1 MSSPQA
7 AEPAPAADGP
17 GKVDFL
23 LATLW
28 AALVAFAL
36 LITPISECGDS
47 TFSTADFLNN
57 LPATRVDPSWRA
69 LNQQLS
75 DPVVEFVPW
84 LEFSR
89 SELAQ
94 GRFPLWNPHNGCGVP
109 HWANFQSA
117 VLSPFSLP
125 YYVLPLKW
133 ALLASAFAK
142 SFVAGFFLFLLLRA
156 LGLSHLACALGAVLF
171 QASGHNALLIAYP
184 HSGVIACAPA
194 ALFFVERMVAGGPV
208 RKLSA
213 GLVLSLVAMAS
224 AGHPETLFFGAAV
237 VAAFASV
244 RIVPRLRSN
253 LACGGRLAGR
263 IIGLCAA
270 AALITMPLVLPFLEY
285 VQHSPRAF
293 GLESTGHVALG
304 FADAERYLFPNFLGT
319 PVLMKQFEAA
329 RPHPNYEIA
338 NLGYVGWLALVLALV
353 SLPVALRSSRTLAF
367 AVIALVWPFWAHD
380 TFGLASGL
388 ASALGLGWIP
398 SYVSQG
404 AWALCIGVLAARGLH
419 ALFQGELPRWFVV
432 TIVALGLAVLF
443 LARSSAL
450 TTIEQ
455 LGSSHDGHTFG
466 RGHVE
471 MLTLSCCVAAATLL
485 ATLVKALSK
494 VRGLVFPLLLVWAAP
509 QNVNLLSAYQVAAPD
524 ALVYP
529 KTEFLDAVAKA
540 AAGER
545 VLFLSQR
552 GLPPHANQMYGLS
565 FVSSYDAL
573 GIAEYNRL
581 LGLLVEP
588 RTSWQM
594 PTKAS
599 RHALEVLGIRYVVVE
614 EQMEAGG
621 ASWEGDLGELEEVAR
636 GNGQR
641 LLRHASSRGR
651 AWLAPR
657 AEARPGPR
665 KALFRTAEPDVD
677 PYTSVIIG
685 PEVPGGFEPRKA
697 KLEPQGSVTIAN
709 ETPQHLTLEVDTPVA
724 QYLVLA
730 HTRYPGWEATLDGE
744 TATILDANTAFMAL
758 DVPAGRHTIRFSYR
772 PRSFRLGLL
781 LAALGATLGIL
792 LSSFRRGND
801 G

>member
-1 MSSPQA
+1 MQN
-7 AEPAPAADGP
+7 EPAAQVSGWREVALAAT
-17 GKVDFL
+17 V
-23 LATLW
+23 AVI
-28 AALVAFAL
+28 VAFAL
-36 LITPISECGDS
+36 LLEPIKRFHDS

-57 LPATRVDPSWRA
+57 QPATRVDPNWRA
-69 LNQQLS
+69 RNQQLS

-89 SELAQ
+89 AELAQ

-125 YYVLPLKW
+125 FYLLPLKW

-142 SFVAGFFLFLLLRA
+142 SVAAGLFLFLFLRA
-156 LGLSHLACALGAVLF
+156 LGLSRTACALGAALF

-194 ALFFVERMVAGGPV
+194 ALYFVERLVAGGPA
-208 RKLSA
+208 RRLSA

-237 VAAFASV
+237 VAAFATA

-253 LACGGRLAGR
+253 LACGAWLAAR
-263 IIGLCAA
+263 IVGLCAA
-270 AALITMPLVLPFLEY
+270 AALIAMPLVLPFLEY

-293 GLESTGHVALG
+293 GLESTVHVSLG

-319 PVLMKQFEAA
+319 PVGMEQADAA
-329 RPHPNYEIA
+329 RPYPNYEIS
-338 NLGYVGWLALVLALV
+338 NLAYVGWLALVLALIA
-353 SLPVALRSSRTLAF
+353 LPVALRSSRTLAF
-367 AVIALVWPFWAHD
+367 ALVALVWPFWAHD
-380 TFGLASGL
+380 TLGLASGA
-388 ASALGLGWIP
+388 ASVLGLGWIP

-404 AWALCIGVLAARGLH
+404 AWALCVAVLAARGLH
-419 ALFQGELPRWFVV
+419 ALLERELPGWMSVAAVV
-432 TIVALGLAVLF
+432 SGVAVL
-443 LARSSAL
+443 LVARSSAL
-450 TTIEQ
+450 ATIA
-455 LGSSHDGHTFG
+455 GSGTGADWAEVA
-466 RGHVE
+466 RVHVDSI
-471 MLTLSCCVAAATLL
+471 TLSAWTAVVALL
-485 ATLVKALSK
+485 A
-494 VRGLVFPLLLVWAAP
+494 LLLKLPGQARQFASSFLFVVAGT
-509 QNVNLLSAYQVAAPD
+509 QNFWLFHRYQVAAPD

-529 KTEFLDAVAKA
+529 KTEFLDVVAKA
-540 AAGER
+540 AGGER

-552 GLPPHANQMYGLS
+552 GLPPHANLMYGLS

-573 GIAEYNRL
+573 GVAEYNRL

-614 EQMEAGG
+614 ERMEASG
-621 ASWEGDLGELEEVAR
+621 ATWEGELGELEEVAR
-636 GNGQR
+636 GNGHR
-641 LLRHASSRGR
+641 LLRHAGSRGR

-677 PYTSVIIG
+677 PYTSVIVG
-685 PEVPGGFEPRKA
+685 PEVPDGFEPRKA
-697 KLEPQGSVTIAN
+697 KLEPQGSVGIASEN
-709 ETPQHLTLEVDTPVA
+709 PQRIALDVDTPVA

-730 HTRYPGWEATLDGE
+730 HTRYPGWEATLDGSP
-744 TATILDANTAFMAL
+744 APILDANTAFMAL
-758 DVPAGRHTIRFSYR
+758 DVPAGRHSVEFTYR
-772 PRSFRLGLL
+772 PRSFHFGLL
-781 LAALGATLGIL
+781 LAGFGAILGIL
-792 LSSFRRGND
+792 LSAFRRGND

>member
-1 MSSPQA
+1 MSAPQA
-7 AEPAPAADGP
+7 AGPAPGADGP
-17 GKVDFL
+17 GKADFL
-23 LATLW
+23 LATLF
-28 AALVAFAL
+28 AALAAFAL
-36 LITPISECGDS
+36 LLTPLSECADS

-57 LPATRVDPSWRA
+57 LPATRVDPNWRA

-125 YYVLPLKW
+125 FYVLPLKW

-142 SFVAGFFLFLLLRA
+142 SFAAGFFLFLFLRA
-156 LGLSHLACALGAVLF
+156 LGISHVACALGAALF

-194 ALFFVERMVAGGPV
+194 ALFFVERIVAGGPV
-208 RKLSA
+208 RRLSA

-237 VAAFASV
+237 VAAFAIP
-244 RIVPRLRSN
+244 RIVPRLRSDF
-253 LACGGRLAGR
+253 ACGARLAGR
-263 IIGLCAA
+263 IVGLCAA
-270 AALITMPLVLPFLEY
+270 SALVAMPLVLPFLEY

-293 GLESTGHVALG
+293 GLESTGHVSLG

-319 PVLMKQFEAA
+319 PVLMKQFDAA
-329 RPHPNYEIA
+329 RPYPNYEIA
-338 NLGYVGWLALVLALV
+338 NLGYVGWLALVLALA

-380 TFGLASGL
+380 TFGVASGL

-404 AWALCIGVLAARGLH
+404 AWALCIGVLAARGLQ
-419 ALFQGELPRWFVV
+419 ALLERELPRWIPTAVV
-432 TIVALGLAVLF
+432 AIGLVVLAIAGASALEAGAALGGTVTRHLLVISVGAVLGASVLLALVWRKRQLSPEGSGALLF
-443 LARSSAL
+443 LAIWFQNL
-450 TTIEQ
+450 VPM
-455 LGSSHDGHTFG
+455 G
-466 RGHVE
+466 R
-471 MLTLSCCVAAATLL
+471 
-485 ATLVKALSK
+485 
-494 VRGLVFPLLLVWAAP
+494 
-509 QNVNLLSAYQVAAPD
+509 YQVAAPD

-529 KTEFLDAVAKA
+529 KTEFLDVVARA
-540 AAGER
+540 TAGER

-614 EQMEAGG
+614 EQMEASG
-621 ASWEGDLGELEEVAR
+621 ATWEGELGELEEVAR

-641 LLRHASSRGR
+641 LLRHAASRGR
-651 AWLAPR
+651 VWLAPR

-665 KALFRTAEPDVD
+665 KALFRIAEPDVD

-685 PEVPGGFEPRKA
+685 PEVPEGFEPRKA
-697 KLEPQGSVTIAN
+697 KLEPQGNVAIAS
-709 ETPQHLTLEVDTPVA
+709 ETPQHITLDVDTPVA

-744 TATILDANTAFMAL
+744 TAPILDANTAFMAV
-758 DVPAGRHTIRFSYR
+758 DVPAGRHRVEFTYR
-772 PRSFRLGLL
+772 PRSFRLGLALAAVGAL
-781 LAALGATLGIL
+781 LAGLMAA
-792 LSSFRRGND
+792 FRRRG
-801 G
+801 

>member
-7 AEPAPAADGP
+7 AGPAPG
-17 GKVDFL
+17 VDALGRGDL
-23 LATLW
+23 LFATLV
-28 AALVAFAL
+28 AAFVAFAL
-36 LITPISECGDS
+36 LLRPISEAADS

-57 LPATRVDPSWRA
+57 LPATRVDPNWRA

-84 LEFSR
+84 LEFSK

-125 YYVLPLKW
+125 FYVLQLKW

-142 SFVAGFFLFLLLRA
+142 SVVAGLFLFLFLRA
-156 LGLSHLACALGAVLF
+156 LGLSRVACALGAALF

-194 ALFFVERMVAGGPV
+194 ALFFVERIVAGGPV
-208 RKLSA
+208 RTLSA

-237 VAAFASV
+237 VAAFATV
-244 RIVPRLRSN
+244 RIVPRMRSEF
-253 LACGGRLAGR
+253 ACGARLTGR
-263 IIGLCAA
+263 IVGLCLAS
-270 AALITMPLVLPFLEY
+270 ALIVMPLVLPFLEY
-285 VQHSPRAF
+285 VQQSPRAF

-304 FADAERYLFPNFLGT
+304 FADAERYVFPNFLGT
-319 PVLMKQFEAA
+319 PVGMKQIDAA
-329 RPHPNYEIA
+329 RPYPNYEIS

-380 TFGLASGL
+380 TFGVASGL

-404 AWALCIGVLAARGLH
+404 AWALCIAVLAARGLQ
-419 ALFQGELPRWFVV
+419 ALLERELARWIPTAAVAIGLVV
-432 TIVALGLAVLF
+432 LVIASVSALEAGAALGGIVTRHVLVISVGAVLGSTVLVALVWRKRQLRPEPICALLF
-443 LARSSAL
+443 LAVWCQNL
-450 TTIEQ
+450 Q
-455 LGSSHDGHTFG
+455 PLG
-466 RGHVE
+466 R
-471 MLTLSCCVAAATLL
+471 
-485 ATLVKALSK
+485 
-494 VRGLVFPLLLVWAAP
+494 
-509 QNVNLLSAYQVAAPD
+509 YQVAAPD

-529 KTEFLDAVAKA
+529 KTEFLDVVAKT

-552 GLPPHANQMYGLS
+552 GLPPHANLMYGLS

-599 RHALEVLGIRYVVVE
+599 QHALEVLGIRYVVVE
-614 EQMEAGG
+614 ERLEASG
-621 ASWEGDLGELEEVAR
+621 AAWEGDLAELEEVAR
-636 GNGQR
+636 GNGHR
-641 LLRHASSRGR
+641 LLRHAGSRGR

-665 KALFRTAEPDVD
+665 KALFRIAEPDVD

-685 PEVPGGFEPRKA
+685 PEVPDGFEPRKA
-697 KLEPQGSVTIAN
+697 KLEPQGSVGIAS
-709 ETPQHLTLEVDTPVA
+709 ETPQHLTLDVDTPVA
-724 QYLVLA
+724 QYVVLA
-730 HTRYPGWEATLDGE
+730 HARYPGWEATLNGNP
-744 TATILDANTAFMAL
+744 APILDANTAFMAL
-758 DVPAGRHTIRFSYR
+758 DVPAGRHRIEFTYR
-772 PRSFRLGLL
+772 PRSFRLGLA
-781 LAALGATLGIL
+781 LAALGAVLAGL
-792 LSSFRRGND
+792 MVAFRRR
-801 G
+801 